1 MALGKM
7 SKLFIFIIC
16 VNSIVAFVASS
27 GVYLGDADTKTM
39 SDWTDKLHN
48 QTTQTIS
55 ESEGSSSGIS
65 ILDYFNPLNYKIVAD
80 AIGIASGFFIDPIIM
95 FGTLPNPL
103 NVMLGTIFG
112 VLELLAIVGL
122 IRGVTV

>member
-27 GVYLGDADTKTM
+27 GVYLGNENTQTM
-39 SDWTDKLHN
+39 SDWTDNLYN
-48 QTTQTIS
+48 ESRTSVEES
-55 ESEGSSSGIS
+55 ESASSGTTV
-65 ILDYFNPLNYKIVAD
+65 LDYFNPLKYKIVAD
-80 AIGIASGFFIDPIIM
+80 ALGIASGFFIDPIIM

>member
-27 GVYLGDADTKTM
+27 GVYLGGTDTKTM

-48 QTTQTIS
+48 QTTQSVS
-55 ESEGSSSGIS
+55 ETESTSGIS

-80 AIGIASGFFIDPIIM
+80 AIGIASGFFIDPVIM
-95 FGTLPNPL
+95 FSTLPNPL